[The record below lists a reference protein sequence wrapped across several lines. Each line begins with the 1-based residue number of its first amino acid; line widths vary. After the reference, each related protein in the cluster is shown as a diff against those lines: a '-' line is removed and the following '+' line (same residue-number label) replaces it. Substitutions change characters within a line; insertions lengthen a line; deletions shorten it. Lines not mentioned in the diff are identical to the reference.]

1 MKKFINTDPNTLD
14 NDSRII
20 LKHSQPTF
28 NHVNKDYFYLLHDD
42 THLIWAT
49 KGYFPPLN
57 GKPEKWVGS
66 SRIEFPKQGLPWFI
80 KAIEEKFMKTEAEG
94 GLTKEAFT
102 CSEVIEGEK
111 LVTLRWFG
119 TPGYALAN
127 DSRQNYVSK
136 TIKKRQEFCFTDT
149 MLFDNG
155 LLAKLKVVADK
166 ITAGEL

>member
-1 MKKFINTDPNTLD
+1 MKKFTNTEPNTID

-20 LKHSQPTF
+20 LRYSQPRF
-28 NHVNKDYFYLLHDD
+28 NGKGLDYYYLLQDD
-42 THLIWAT
+42 DYLLWAS
-49 KGYFPPLN
+49 KSLFPALN
-57 GKPEKWVGS
+57 GKPEKWLAGTD
-66 SRIEFPKQGLPWFI
+66 IEFPKQGLLWFI

>member
-1 MKKFINTDPNTLD
+1 MKQFTNTDPNTLD

-20 LKHSQPTF
+20 LRYSELQS
-28 NHVNKDYFYLLHDD
+28 NKIRMNYYYLLHDGD
-42 THLIWAT
+42 HLLWAR
-49 KGYFPPLN
+49 KGLFPALN
-57 GKPEKWVGS
+57 GQPEKWLGGTN
-66 SRIEFPKQGLPWFI
+66 IEFPKQGLPWFI

-94 GLTKEAFT
+94 GLKKEAFT
-102 CSEVIEGEK
+102 YSEVINGEK
-111 LVTLRWFG
+111 LITLRWFG

-155 LLAKLKVVADK
+155 LLAKLKVIADK
-166 ITAGEL
+166 ITAGTL